1 MLDSRILLCLLGLGM
16 VHGSSAIGYGPN
28 YASNNANANANA
40 TKYVIMDNDWSTTGF
55 IPYLIALDAGWEVL
69 GLTSCTADTWQHQ
82 VALHALATL
91 SLGNLTSCIP
101 VVPGSTFPLIN
112 TPARFQAWEAVHGK
126 LPWEGAFAPY
136 NATAEAAGSDP
147 TSGSD
152 PFRVVKEAF
161 KEGFPSNYSIA
172 GLKRSQ
178 SASAFMIEMVHRYP
192 GQVSI
197 YSAGALTNIALAVR
211 SDDNFAMLAKELIL
225 MGGYID
231 DNLAQ
236 VRGSIQQ
243 ADINSDINLMMDP
256 EASKIA
262 LTAAFPKIT
271 FAGNVANQVMST
283 PEFLDEVHEVQNAF
297 SDIVYEH
304 YGTEF
309 PFWDETA
316 AAIMVDPDI
325 VLDSTSFYV
334 DVDISY
340 SSPSYGN
347 IHAYQEALMPPG
359 LRKVEYV
366 NKINGEALKKMIK
379 RAVQYPRNCSTMG
392 IPPGGR

>member
-1 MLDSRILLCLLGLGM
+1 MISSHIVSGLLGLGCL
-16 VHGSSAIGYGPN
+16 VGGSGATGYGPS
-28 YASNNANANANA
+28 YATNNA
-40 TKYVIMDNDWSTTGF
+40 TKYVIMDNDWSSTGF

-112 TPARFQAWEAVHGK
+112 TATRFQAWEAVHGK
-126 LPWEGAFAPY
+126 LPWEGVFAPY

-147 TSGSD
+147 TSGD
-152 PFRVVKEAF
+152 NPFRVVEGAF
-161 KEGFPSNYSIA
+161 VEGMPSNYSIN
-172 GLKRSQ
+172 GLKKSQ

-197 YSAGALTNIALAVR
+197 FAGGSMTNVALAVR
-211 SDDNFAMLAKELIL
+211 SDDNFASLAKELVI

-231 DNLAQ
+231 DNLLQ
-236 VRGSIQQ
+236 VTGSVLQ
-243 ADINSDINLMMDP
+243 ADLSSDINLMVDP
-256 EASKIA
+256 EAAKIA
-262 LTAAFPKIT
+262 FTANFPKIT

-283 PEFLDEVHEVQNAF
+283 QDFLDEVKEVSNPY
-297 SDIVYEH
+297 SELVWGY

-316 AAIMVDPDI
+316 AAIMVDGSI
-325 VLDSTSFYV
+325 VENSTSFYI
-334 DVDISY
+334 DVDTSY
-340 SSPSYGN
+340 GSPNYGN

-359 LRKVEYV
+359 LRKVDYV
-366 NKINGEALKKMIK
+366 NRINGDTLKSMIK
-379 RAVQYPRNCSTMG
+379 RAVQFPRNCSSMG
-392 IPPGGR
+392 R

>member
-1 MLDSRILLCLLGLGM
+1 MISSHIVSGLLGLGCL
-16 VHGSSAIGYGPN
+16 VGGSGATGYGPS
-28 YASNNANANANA
+28 YATNNA
-40 TKYVIMDNDWSTTGF
+40 TKYVIMDNDWSSTGF

-112 TPARFQAWEAVHGK
+112 TATRFQAWEAVHGK
-126 LPWEGAFAPY
+126 LPWEGVFAPY
-136 NATAEAAGSDP
+136 NATAEAAGK
-147 TSGSD
+147 GM
-152 PFRVVKEAF
+152 
-161 KEGFPSNYSIA
+161 PSNYSIN
-172 GLKRSQ
+172 GLKKSQ

-197 YSAGALTNIALAVR
+197 FAGGSMTNVALAVR
-211 SDDNFAMLAKELIL
+211 SDDNFASLAKELVI

-231 DNLAQ
+231 DNLLQ
-236 VRGSIQQ
+236 VTGSVLQ
-243 ADINSDINLMMDP
+243 ADLSSDINLMVDP
-256 EASKIA
+256 EAAKIA
-262 LTAAFPKIT
+262 FTANFPKIT

-283 PEFLDEVHEVQNAF
+283 QDFLDEVKEVSNPY
-297 SDIVYEH
+297 SELVWGH

-316 AAIMVDPDI
+316 AAIMVDGSI
-325 VLDSTSFYV
+325 VENSTSFYI
-334 DVDISY
+334 DVDTSY
-340 SSPSYGN
+340 GSPNYGN

-359 LRKVEYV
+359 LRKVDYV
-366 NKINGEALKKMIK
+366 NRINGDTLKSMIK
-379 RAVQYPRNCSTMG
+379 RAVQFPRNCSSMG
-392 IPPGGR
+392 R